1 MHLFIFLDSVALAP
15 QSCRKRIKKRTLPTA
30 TQRQPQQ
37 VLNIE
42 SFYKGL
48 CSMLLPSGS
57 IACAG
62 SSNCQARQPC
72 SFLSRKA
79 SARATRMLARF
90 LFVRVGRIEIGWP
103 IPSTATLL
111 LPQRA
116 L

>member
-1 MHLFIFLDSVALAP
+1 MQEKNQKAHAANGN
-15 QSCRKRIKKRTLPTA
+15 TA
-30 TQRQPQQ
+30 SASEQ

-48 CSMLLPSGS
+48 CGMLLPSGS
-57 IACAG
+57 FACAG

-79 SARATRMLARF
+79 KAFATRMLSRF